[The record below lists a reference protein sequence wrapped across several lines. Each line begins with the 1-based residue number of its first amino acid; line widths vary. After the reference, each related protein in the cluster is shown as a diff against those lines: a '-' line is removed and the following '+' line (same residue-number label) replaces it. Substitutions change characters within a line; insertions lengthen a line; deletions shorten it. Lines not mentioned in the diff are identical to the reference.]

1 MDSVR
6 ARIKEL
12 SRAVAEGRLALAEI
26 AAISAEELDAIYET
40 AVMRLDV
47 GRYAD
52 AARMLASLVVLY
64 PFACE
69 YWRAYAI
76 ALKAPGE
83 TAAAQRARA
92 MVRSLDPGTPEELVR
107 ELLGDHKV
115 DEPTNPRIE
124 NKPEITAVVDAGA
137 ISARAGHAPSE
148 TTEPRIQVTPVLLGD
163 HGTTTQS
170 MTGRPE
176 ITVTAVP
183 STPMVQVE
191 PTERIHWPIEDEPTA
206 LNARPG
212 VPTQPRPLKRERS
225 VTALVDRRPRP
236 IESGGDTARI
246 DRRFRRRV
254 VEGPLPVDDGL
265 TAIMRRRKGLPL
277 GEDV

>member
-26 AAISAEELDAIYET
+26 AAISPDELDAIYET

-76 ALKAPGE
+76 ALKLLGE
-83 TAAAQRARA
+83 TAAAQRAQA

-124 NKPEITAVVDAGA
+124 NKPEITAMVDLGDISPRRGA
-137 ISARAGHAPSE
+137 PGE
-148 TTEPRIQVTPVLLGD
+148 TTEPRIQVTPVRLGD

-170 MTGRPE
+170 MTVRPE

-183 STPMVQVE
+183 NAPMVQHE
-191 PTERIHWPIEDEPTA
+191 PTERIHWPIEEEPTA
-206 LNARPG
+206 LNIRPG
-212 VPTQPRPLKRERS
+212 VPTQPRPMKRERS

-254 VEGPLPVDDGL
+254 METGPAADDSL
-265 TAIMRRRKGLPL
+265 TAVIRRRKGLPL
-277 GEDV
+277 GEDA

>member
-1 MDSVR
+1 MESVR

-26 AAISAEELDAIYET
+26 AAISADELDAIYET

-76 ALKAPGE
+76 ALRLLGE
-83 TAAAQRARA
+83 TAAAQRAQA

-115 DEPTNPRIE
+115 DEATNPRIE
-124 NKPEITAVVDAGA
+124 TKPEITAVVDLGDL
-137 ISARAGHAPSE
+137 SPRAGTAPGES
-148 TTEPRIQVTPVLLGD
+148 TEPRIAMPPVALGE
-163 HGTTTQS
+163 HGTTTHS
-170 MTGRPE
+170 MIARPE

-183 STPMVQVE
+183 TTPMVQVE

-206 LNARPG
+206 LNVRPG
-212 VPTQPRPLKRERS
+212 VPTQPRPIKRERS

-236 IESGGDTARI
+236 IESGGDTAKI
-246 DRRFRRRV
+246 DRRFRHRV
-254 VEGPLPVDDGL
+254 VESPLPVDDSL
-265 TAIMRRRKGLPL
+265 TAIFRRRKGLPL
-277 GEDV
+277 GEDL

>member
-1 MDSVR
+1 MESVR
-6 ARIKEL
+6 ARIAEI
-12 SRAVAEGRLALAEI
+12 SRAVASGRLALAEV
-26 AAISAEELDAIYET
+26 AAISPDELDAMYET

-76 ALKAPGE
+76 ALNQLGE
-83 TAAAQRARA
+83 KAAAQRAKA

-115 DEPTNPRIE
+115 DEPTNPHIDM
-124 NKPEITAVVDAGA
+124 KPETTAVFDVVDVSP
-137 ISARAGHAPSE
+137 SATGTGE
-148 TTEPRIQVTPVLLGD
+148 TTEPRIHVRPAPLGD
-163 HGTTTQS
+163 ATVTQS
-170 MTGRPE
+170 MTARPE
-176 ITVTAVP
+176 VTVTAIP
-183 STPMVQVE
+183 DAPMVQLE

-212 VPTQPRPLKRERS
+212 VSVQPRPIKRERS

-246 DRRFRRRV
+246 DRRFRRRLT
-254 VEGPLPVDDGL
+254 ESPLPLDDSL
-265 TAIMRRRKGLPL
+265 TAIIRRRNGLPL